1 MSRPLIFQDKKSQD
15 EMKAAKAKAKSDFF
29 ETEEVECRGSVP
41 TKLDTSTFATAK
53 KRVTNEKTKAAIRH
67 QNFNIALASKVAD
80 ERERLR

>member
-1 MSRPLIFQDKKSQD
+1 MSRPSIFQDKKSQD

-29 ETEEVECRGSVP
+29 EAEEVECSGSVP
-41 TKLDTSTFATAK
+41 PKPDTSTFATAQ
-53 KRVTNEKTKAAIRH
+53 KRATRDKAKAVIRH